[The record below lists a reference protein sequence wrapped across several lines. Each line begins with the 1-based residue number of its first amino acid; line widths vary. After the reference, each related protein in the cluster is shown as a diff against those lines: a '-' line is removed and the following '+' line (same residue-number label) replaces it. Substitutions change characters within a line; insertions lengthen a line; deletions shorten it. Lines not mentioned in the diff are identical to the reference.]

1 MAPREDLS
9 KPSKW
14 RLQHG
19 GFDGGVRGTDP
30 ETGTPILHRR
40 AVDSLGVLLANG
52 SITVQ
57 MHDAGVVFRTLF
69 QRAALDRVRTM
80 PLIRSPGASPDLLT
94 EGQAMAREKV
104 VHAIDALGGFGSP
117 SGSVAWYV
125 LGLEHTIREWS
136 LRQGWN
142 GRPMNPA
149 QAQGALLGAL
159 GVLSAHFGLIR
170 RSRAA
175 APATPFLSL
184 PAVDEKSLRP

>member
-1 MAPREDLS
+1 M
-9 KPSKW
+9 
-14 RLQHG
+14 G
-19 GFDGGVRGTDP
+19 
-30 ETGTPILHRR
+30 
-40 AVDSLGVLLANG
+40 
-52 SITVQ
+52 
-57 MHDAGVVFRTLF
+57 
-69 QRAALDRVRTM
+69 AL
-80 PLIRSPGASPDLLT
+80 
-94 EGQAMAREKV
+94 EKV

-159 GVLSAHFGLIR
+159 GVLSTHFGLVR
-170 RSRAA
+170 RSRAAA

-184 PAVDEKSLRP
+184 PALEEKSRRQ